1 MTKKQK
7 IISAYLFISLLF
19 AIYGWLFG
27 QFKYRSFFYNF
38 GKGIMWPVTMFPAL
52 GGIISAIIIV
62 MFVVAVLVFGQSN
75 NNEGYGQMLRWAP
88 LILLTA
94 VTACSKLDHFYQKKS
109 EYQQECLGDQSVKC
123 RSILVDL
130 NVTKLEAAIQ
140 MAGSRKENIIACR
153 GQRFYDEGLEVIQ
166 EKIAYFK
173 ELKPGIF
180 ARVFLSGAQVEF
192 DPPPFRREPDY
203 RKFII
208 TAGECENHS
217 GSVAPAPAASPAPP
231 ALTAELKAMH
241 RIAPLR

>member
-1 MTKKQK
+1 
-7 IISAYLFISLLF
+7 
-19 AIYGWLFG
+19 
-27 QFKYRSFFYNF
+27 
-38 GKGIMWPVTMFPAL
+38 
-52 GGIISAIIIV
+52 
-62 MFVVAVLVFGQSN
+62 
-75 NNEGYGQMLRWAP
+75 MLRWAP

-140 MAGSRKENIIACR
+140 IAGSRKENIIACR

-180 ARVFLSGAQVEF
+180 ARVNEMVTLHPTSGYAGRVF
-192 DPPPFRREPDY
+192 FFRERGDHHA
-203 RKFII
+203 RRN
-208 TAGECENHS
+208 TDRH
-217 GSVAPAPAASPAPP
+217 
-231 ALTAELKAMH
+231 
-241 RIAPLR
+241 